1 LKSKFLLSVLALV
14 SAGFMPLAATSQ
26 IAPDRGAAP
35 AERAEPSFKYEIYA
49 GYGYTSIN
57 QVNQSRHGL
66 QGVNVSVTRDFGKYF
81 GITADGAFYQY
92 PLGTGNPTKP
102 TVDYFLAGPVLHANL
117 YGKTDVFVHVLLGG
131 AHLGNVSAVPNISFA
146 SGMGGGVD
154 YLLSKHL
161 SLRAAGDDIE
171 SAFVEDPNHLGY
183 SAHDH
188 WNARATFGVVY
199 KF

>member
-1 LKSKFLLSVLALV
+1 MKSKFLLSVLALV

-81 GITADGAFYQY
+81 GISIFGLSWLTNVDPWAMSVGYGSGQDYETKSGVTGGPSISSVKGLTA
-92 PLGTGNPTKP
+92 
-102 TVDYFLAGPVLHANL
+102 
-117 YGKTDVFVHVLLGG
+117 
-131 AHLGNVSAVPNISFA
+131 
-146 SGMGGGVD
+146 
-154 YLLSKHL
+154 
-161 SLRAAGDDIE
+161 
-171 SAFVEDPNHLGY
+171 
-183 SAHDH
+183 
-188 WNARATFGVVY
+188 
-199 KF
+199 